1 MYVSENTIVVR
12 YAETDKMSIVYH
24 ANYLVYFEV
33 GRTEFIKKIG
43 MSYSDMEKIGIM
55 IPVIESNCKYIQG
68 AKYDDK
74 LIIKT
79 WIEELTP
86 VKVIF
91 NYSVI
96 RENDGIEIAKGS
108 TKHAF
113 VDNDFKIV
121 NLKKKHPDILKKLQL
136 LNVAI

>member
-1 MYVSENTIVVR
+1 MYVNETDLVVR
-12 YAETDKMSIVYH
+12 YCETDKMEVVYH

-43 MSYSDMEKIGIM
+43 MSYSNMEKIGIM
-55 IPVIESNCKYIQG
+55 IPVIESNCKYMQG
-68 AKYDDK
+68 AKYEDK

-91 NYSVI
+91 NYSVV
-96 RENDGIEIAKGS
+96 REKEGIEIAKGS

-113 VDNDFKIV
+113 VGNDFKIV
-121 NLKKKHPDILKKLQL
+121 NLKKKHPNILTKLQL
-136 LNVAI
+136 LV

>member
-1 MYVSENTIVVR
+1 MYISENTLVVR

-24 ANYLVYFEV
+24 SNYLVYFEV

-55 IPVIESNCKYIQG
+55 MPVLESNCKYIQG
-68 AKYDDK
+68 ARYDDK

-91 NYSVI
+91 NYLVV
-96 RENDGIEIAKGS
+96 REKDGIEITKGS

-121 NLKKKHPDILKKLQL
+121 NLKKKHPDTFEKLKL
-136 LNVAI
+136 LV

>member
-1 MYVSENTIVVR
+1 MYVNEIEINVR
-12 YAETDKMSIVYH
+12 YCETDKMEVVYH

-33 GRTEFIKKIG
+33 GRTEFIKKTG

-55 IPVIESNCKYIQG
+55 IPVIESNCRYMQG
-68 AKYDDK
+68 AKYEDK

-91 NYSVI
+91 NYSVF
-96 RENDGIEIAKGS
+96 REKDQIEIAKGS

-113 VDNDFKIV
+113 VGNDFKIV
-121 NLKKKHPDILKKLQL
+121 NLKKKHPDILEKLQL
-136 LNVAI
+136 LV

>member
-1 MYVSENTIVVR
+1 MYVNETDLVVR
-12 YAETDKMSIVYH
+12 YCETDKMEVVYH

-43 MSYSDMEKIGIM
+43 MSYSDMEKEGIM
-55 IPVIESNCKYIQG
+55 IPVIESNCKYMQG
-68 AKYDDK
+68 AKYEDK

-91 NYSVI
+91 NYSVV
-96 RENDGIEIAKGS
+96 REKEGIEIAKGS

-113 VDNDFKIV
+113 VGKDFKIV
-121 NLKKKHPDILKKLQL
+121 NLKKKHPDILVGLQL
-136 LNVAI
+136 LV

>member
-1 MYVSENTIVVR
+1 MYVSENTLVVR
-12 YAETDKMSIVYH
+12 YAETDKMNIVYH

-43 MSYSDMEKIGIM
+43 ISYSDMEKIGIM

-68 AKYDDK
+68 ARYDDK

-79 WIEELTP
+79 WIEKLTP

-91 NYSVI
+91 NYSVV
-96 RENDGIEIAKGS
+96 REKEGIEITKGS

-113 VDNDFKIV
+113 VDNNFKII
-121 NLKKKHPDILKKLQL
+121 NLKKKHPDILDKLQL
-136 LNVAI
+136 LV

>member
-1 MYVSENTIVVR
+1 MYVNETDLVVR
-12 YAETDKMSIVYH
+12 YCETDKMARVYH

-33 GRTEFIKKIG
+33 GRTDFIKKIG
-43 MSYSDMEKIGIM
+43 ISYSDMEKEGIM
-55 IPVIESNCKYIQG
+55 IPVMESNCKYMQG
-68 AKYDDK
+68 AKYEDK

-91 NYSVI
+91 NYSVF
-96 RENDGIEIAKGS
+96 REKDQIEIAKGS

-113 VDNDFKIV
+113 VDNDFTIV
-121 NLKKKHPDILKKLQL
+121 NLKKKHPDILAKLQIL
-136 LNVAI
+136 V